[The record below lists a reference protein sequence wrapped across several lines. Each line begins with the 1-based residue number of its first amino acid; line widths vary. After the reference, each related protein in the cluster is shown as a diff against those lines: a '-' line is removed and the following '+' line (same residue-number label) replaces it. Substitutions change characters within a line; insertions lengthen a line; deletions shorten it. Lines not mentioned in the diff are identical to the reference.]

1 MDSLLGWWEQLTGAT
16 CPGCRQPL
24 GQPVLCAHCRALL
37 VPRHLPHFVYL
48 GDYKRFGPLAKALK
62 YQGRRELA
70 LFLGQQ
76 IALGVKQAEWGL
88 DGVTAVPTL
97 LHRKVLRGYN
107 QAELL
112 AQAVAKELHIPYKS
126 VLLRTAVDKSQTEK
140 TLLRRLQLSE
150 ATFKPASRVKGIWLL
165 VDDVVT
171 TGTTFERAR
180 KALLEAGAARVYGAA
195 IALKSPHHLARY
207 SL

>member
-1 MDSLLGWWEQLTGAT
+1 MMGWWEQLTGAT
-16 CPGCRQPL
+16 CPGCGKPL
-24 GQPVLCAHCRALL
+24 QEPTICTDCRSVL
-37 VPRHLPHFVYL
+37 VPRHVPGFLYL
-48 GDYKRFGPLAKALK
+48 GSYQRFGNLSRALK
-62 YQGRRELA
+62 YQGRRNLA
-70 LFLGQQ
+70 LLLGQRM
-76 IALGVKQAEWGL
+76 ALGVRQAEWGL

-97 LHRKVLRGYN
+97 LQRKIARGYN

-112 AQAVAKELHIPYKS
+112 AQAVAKELRIPYKS

-150 ATFKPASRVKGIWLL
+150 ATFQPASRVKGIWLL
-165 VDDVVT
+165 LDDVVT

-195 IALKSPHHLARY
+195 IAVKSPHELSRY

>member
-1 MDSLLGWWEQLTGAT
+1 MASLLGWWEQLTGAT
-16 CPGCRQPL
+16 CPGCGQPL
-24 GQPVLCAHCRALL
+24 GQPVLCANCRALL
-37 VPRHLPHFVYL
+37 VPRHLPHFIYL

-88 DGVTAVPTL
+88 DGLTAVPTL

-112 AQAVAKELHIPYKS
+112 AQAVAKELHIPYQS
-126 VLLRTAVDKSQTEK
+126 LLERTAWEPSQTRK
-140 TLLRRLQLSE
+140 TLQQRLELSE
-150 ATFKPASRVKGIWLL
+150 ATFRATRRLKGIWLL
-165 VDDVVT
+165 VDDVLT

-180 KALLEAGAARVYGAA
+180 KTLLEAGAARVYGAA
-195 IALKSPHHLARY
+195 IAVKSPHHLARY

>member
-1 MDSLLGWWEQLTGAT
+1 LLGWWEQLTGAT
-16 CPGCRQPL
+16 CPGCGQPL
-24 GQPVLCAHCRALL
+24 QEPTLCSECRSAL
-37 VPRHLPHFVYL
+37 VPRHVPGFLYL
-48 GDYKRFGPLAKALK
+48 GSYQRFGNLSRALK
-62 YQGRRELA
+62 YHGRRNLA
-70 LFLGQQ
+70 LLLGQRM
-76 IALGVKQAEWGL
+76 ALGVRQAEWGL

-97 LHRKVLRGYN
+97 LQRKIARGYN

-126 VLLRTAVDKSQTEK
+126 VLSRAAVDKSQTQK

-150 ATFKPASRVKGIWLL
+150 TTFRPASRVKGIWLL

-195 IALKSPHHLARY
+195 IAVKSPHQLSRY

>member
-1 MDSLLGWWEQLTGAT
+1 MPGFIYLGTYQRFGNLSRAIKYRGQRSLALLLGQ
-16 CPGCRQPL
+16 
-24 GQPVLCAHCRALL
+24 
-37 VPRHLPHFVYL
+37 
-48 GDYKRFGPLAKALK
+48 KM
-62 YQGRRELA
+62 
-70 LFLGQQ
+70 
-76 IALGVKQAEWGL
+76 ALGVRQAEWGL

-97 LHRKVLRGYN
+97 LQRKITRGYN

-112 AQAVAKELHIPYKS
+112 AQAAASELGIPYKS
-126 VLLRTAVDKSQTEK
+126 VLSRTALDKSQTEK
-140 TLLRRLQLSE
+140 TLLRRLQLSH
-150 ATFKPASRVKGIWLL
+150 ATFRPASRVKGIWLL

-195 IALKSPHHLARY
+195 IAVKSPHDLSRY

>member
-1 MDSLLGWWEQLTGAT
+1 MTFQGWWEQLTGAT
-16 CPGCRQPL
+16 CPGCGQSLHQPL
-24 GQPVLCAHCRALL
+24 LCANCRALL

-48 GDYKRFGPLAKALK
+48 GDYQRFGQLAKAIK

-70 LFLGQQ
+70 TFLGQQ
-76 IALGVKQAEWGL
+76 IALGAKQAEWRL
-88 DGVTAVPTL
+88 DGITSVPTL
-97 LHRKVLRGYN
+97 FNRKVKRGYN

-112 AQAVAKELHIPYKS
+112 AQAVAEKLHVPYQDL
-126 VLLRTAVDKSQTEK
+126 LLRVTWDTSQTRK
-140 TLLRRLQLSE
+140 TLQKRLELPE
-150 ATFKPASRVKGIWLL
+150 TTFQPKSPVKGIWLL

-180 KALLEAGAARVYGAA
+180 KALLEAGATRVFGAA
-195 IALKSPHHLARY
+195 IAVKSPHDLSRY

>member
-1 MDSLLGWWEQLTGAT
+1 MMGWWEQLTGAT
-16 CPGCRQPL
+16 CPGCGKPL
-24 GQPVLCAHCRALL
+24 QEPTICTECRSAL
-37 VPRHLPHFVYL
+37 VPRHVPGFVYL
-48 GDYKRFGPLAKALK
+48 GSYQRFGNLSRALK
-62 YQGRRELA
+62 YHGRRNLA
-70 LFLGQQ
+70 VLLGQRM
-76 IALGVKQAEWGL
+76 ALGVRQAEWGL

-97 LHRKVLRGYN
+97 LQRKIARGYN

-112 AQAVAKELHIPYKS
+112 AQAAAKELRIPYKS
-126 VLLRTAVDKSQTEK
+126 VLSRTAVDKSQTEK

-150 ATFKPASRVKGIWLL
+150 ATFQPASRVKGIWLL

-195 IALKSPHHLARY
+195 IAVKSPHELSRY

>member
-1 MDSLLGWWEQLTGAT
+1 MASLLGWWEQLTGAT
-16 CPGCRQPL
+16 CPGCGQPLRQPF
-24 GQPVLCAHCRALL
+24 LCSSCRVLL

-48 GDYKRFGPLAKALK
+48 GDYRRFGQLAKAIK

-70 LFLGQQ
+70 TFLGQQ

-97 LHRKVLRGYN
+97 LHRKVKRGYN

-112 AQAVAKELHIPYKS
+112 AQAVAKELHIPYQS
-126 VLLRTAVDKSQTEK
+126 LLVRTAWDQSQTEK
-140 TLLRRLQLSE
+140 TLQKRLQLSE
-150 ATFKPASRVKGIWLL
+150 ATFQPVHRVKGIWLL
-165 VDDVVT
+165 VDDVLT

-195 IALKSPHHLARY
+195 IAVKSPHELSQQA
-207 SL
+207 L

>member
-1 MDSLLGWWEQLTGAT
+1 MTFLGWWEQLTGAT
-16 CPGCRQPL
+16 CPGCGQSLHQPL
-24 GQPVLCAHCRALL
+24 LCANCRALL

-48 GDYKRFGPLAKALK
+48 GDYQRFGQLAKAIK

-70 LFLGQQ
+70 TFLGQQ
-76 IALGVKQAEWGL
+76 IALGAKQAEWGL

-97 LHRKVLRGYN
+97 FHRKVKRGYN

-112 AQAVAKELHIPYKS
+112 AQAVANELCVPYKS
-126 VLLRTAVDKSQTEK
+126 VLTRLHWDKSQTKK

-150 ATFKPASRVKGIWLL
+150 TTFRATHRVKGIWLL

-171 TGTTFERAR
+171 TGTTFGRAR

-195 IALKSPHHLARY
+195 IAVKSPHDLSRF

>member
-1 MDSLLGWWEQLTGAT
+1 MGWWEQLTGAT
-16 CPGCRQPL
+16 CPGCGKPL
-24 GQPVLCAHCRALL
+24 QEPTLCPECQRAL
-37 VPRHLPHFVYL
+37 VPRHVPGFLYL
-48 GDYKRFGPLAKALK
+48 GSYQRFGNLSRAVK
-62 YQGRRELA
+62 YQGQRNLA
-70 LFLGQQ
+70 VLLGQKM
-76 IALGVKQAEWGL
+76 ALGVRQAEWGL

-97 LHRKVLRGYN
+97 AQRKLARGYN

-112 AQAVAKELHIPYKS
+112 AQALAKELHIPYKS

-180 KALLEAGAARVYGAA
+180 KALLEAGAAKVYGAA
-195 IALKSPHHLARY
+195 IAVKSPHELARY

>member
-1 MDSLLGWWEQLTGAT
+1 MMGWWEQLTGAT
-16 CPGCRQPL
+16 CPGCGKPL
-24 GQPVLCAHCRALL
+24 QEPTICTECRSAL
-37 VPRHLPHFVYL
+37 VPRHVPGFLYL
-48 GDYKRFGPLAKALK
+48 GSYQRFGNLSRALK
-62 YQGRRELA
+62 YHGRHNLA
-70 LFLGQQ
+70 VLLGQRM
-76 IALGVKQAEWGL
+76 ALGVRQAEWGL

-97 LHRKVLRGYN
+97 LQRKIARGYN

-112 AQAVAKELHIPYKS
+112 AQAAAKELRIPYKS
-126 VLLRTAVDKSQTEK
+126 VLSRTAVDKSQTEK

-195 IALKSPHHLARY
+195 IAVKSPHELAKY

>member
-1 MDSLLGWWEQLTGAT
+1 MMGWWEQLTGAT
-16 CPGCRQPL
+16 CPGCGKPL
-24 GQPVLCAHCRALL
+24 QEPTICTECRSAL
-37 VPRHLPHFVYL
+37 VPRHVPGFLYL
-48 GDYKRFGPLAKALK
+48 GSYQRFGNLSRALK
-62 YQGRRELA
+62 YQGRRNLA
-70 LFLGQQ
+70 LLLGQRM
-76 IALGVKQAEWGL
+76 ALGVRQAEWGL

-97 LHRKVLRGYN
+97 LQRKIARGYN

-112 AQAVAKELHIPYKS
+112 AQAVAKELRIPYKS

-150 ATFKPASRVKGIWLL
+150 ATFQPASRVKGIWLL

-195 IALKSPHHLARY
+195 IAVKSPHELSRY

>member
-1 MDSLLGWWEQLTGAT
+1 MTSLRGWWEQLTGTT
-16 CPGCRQPL
+16 CPGCGKPLRQPT
-24 GQPVLCAHCRALL
+24 LCFECQGAL
-37 VPRHLPHFVYL
+37 VPRHVPGFIYL
-48 GDYKRFGPLAKALK
+48 GTYQRFGNLSRAIK
-62 YQGRRELA
+62 YRGQRSLA
-70 LFLGQQ
+70 LLLGQKM
-76 IALGVKQAEWGL
+76 ALGVRQAEWGL

-97 LHRKVLRGYN
+97 LQRKITRGYN

-112 AQAVAKELHIPYKS
+112 AQAAASELGIPYKS
-126 VLLRTAVDKSQTEK
+126 VLSRTALDKSQTEK
-140 TLLRRLQLSE
+140 TLLRRLQLSH
-150 ATFKPASRVKGIWLL
+150 ATFRPASRVKGIWLL

-195 IALKSPHHLARY
+195 IAVKSPHDLSRY

>member
-1 MDSLLGWWEQLTGAT
+1 MRPLLGWWEQLTGAT
-16 CPGCRQPL
+16 CPGCAQPL
-24 GQPVLCAHCRALL
+24 REPLLCSSCQALL

-48 GDYKRFGPLAKALK
+48 GDYKHLGRLPKAIK
-62 YQGRRELA
+62 YQGQRKLA
-70 LFLGQQ
+70 AYLGQLLAQ
-76 IALGVKQAEWGL
+76 GVKQAEWGL

-97 LHRKVLRGYN
+97 LHRQIQRGYN

-112 AQAVAKELHIPYKS
+112 ALATAEALGIPYKK
-126 VLLRTAVDKSQTEK
+126 VLSRASWEKSQTQK
-140 TLLRRLQLSE
+140 TLFQRLQLSE
-150 ATFKPASRVKGIWLL
+150 AAFKPSMRVKGIWLL

-171 TGTTFERAR
+171 TGATFERAR

-195 IALKSPHHLARY
+195 IAVKSPHHLSRY

>member
-1 MDSLLGWWEQLTGAT
+1 MTLSGWWERLTGAT
-16 CPGCRQPL
+16 CPACGQPL
-24 GQPVLCAHCRALL
+24 GQPILCPSCRSLL

-48 GDYKRFGPLAKALK
+48 GDYRRFGRLAKALK

-70 LFLGQQ
+70 CFLGKQ

-97 LHRKVLRGYN
+97 LHRKVMRGYN

-112 AQAVAKELHIPYKS
+112 AQAVANELRIPYKS
-126 VLLRTAVDKSQTEK
+126 LLLRTAWDISQTRK
-140 TLLRRLQLSE
+140 TLQKRLELSE
-150 ATFKPASRVKGIWLL
+150 ATFQPIGRVKGLWLL

-195 IALKSPHHLARY
+195 IAVGSPHDLSRY

>member
-1 MDSLLGWWEQLTGAT
+1 MMGWWEQLTGAT
-16 CPGCRQPL
+16 CPGCGKPL
-24 GQPVLCAHCRALL
+24 QEPTICTECRCAL
-37 VPRHLPHFVYL
+37 VPRHVPGFLYL
-48 GDYKRFGPLAKALK
+48 GSYQRFGNLSRALK
-62 YQGRRELA
+62 YQGRRNLA
-70 LFLGQQ
+70 LLLGQRM
-76 IALGVKQAEWGL
+76 ALGVRQAEWKL

-97 LHRKVLRGYN
+97 LQRKIARGYN

-112 AQAVAKELHIPYKS
+112 AQAVAKELRIPYKS
-126 VLLRTAVDKSQTEK
+126 MLSRTAMDKSQTEK

-150 ATFKPASRVKGIWLL
+150 TTFHPASRVKGIWLL

-195 IALKSPHHLARY
+195 IAVKSPHELSRY

>member
-1 MDSLLGWWEQLTGAT
+1 MASLLGWWEQLTGAT
-16 CPGCRQPL
+16 CPGCGQPL
-24 GQPVLCAHCRALL
+24 GQPVLCANCRALL

-48 GDYKRFGPLAKALK
+48 GDYQRFGRLAKALK

-70 LFLGQQ
+70 SFLGQQ
-76 IALGVKQAEWGL
+76 VALGIKQAEWGL

-97 LHRKVLRGYN
+97 LPRRIKRGYN

-112 AQAVAKELHIPYKS
+112 AQAAAKELRIPYQS
-126 VLLRTAVDKSQTEK
+126 VLSRTAWDKSQTQK

-150 ATFKPASRVKGIWLL
+150 ATFQPARRVKGIWLL

-180 KALLEAGAARVYGAA
+180 KALLEAGAAKVYGAA
-195 IALKSPHHLARY
+195 IAVRSPHDLSQYA
-207 SL
+207 L